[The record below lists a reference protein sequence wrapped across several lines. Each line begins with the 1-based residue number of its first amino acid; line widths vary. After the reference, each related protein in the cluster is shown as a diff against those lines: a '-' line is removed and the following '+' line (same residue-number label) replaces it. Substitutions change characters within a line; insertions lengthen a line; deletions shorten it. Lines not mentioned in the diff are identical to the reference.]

1 MNSYKTTTELKSAAR
16 ELLQGKYRE
25 YIAAY
30 ITADLVLVLISMVA
44 SSALPTDTTW
54 GLIFDLAIS
63 FVMEL
68 ISAVFLLG
76 MIHYTMNI
84 CKGQPYKL
92 SDVFYG
98 FRSQPDKAII
108 SKFLF
113 ILAELVC
120 LLPAILFAALYYIT
134 ENSLLLIVM
143 SIFMVIGLVAVII
156 LHLTL
161 HFVYYLILDYPD
173 ATIKELIVY
182 SANMMCGHRVKLF
195 YLYASFLPLY
205 LLGILSLGIGL
216 LFVEPYVNV
225 TIAQFYLDVFFIKE
239 EEIKPEEI

>member
-16 ELLQGKYRE
+16 ALLQGKYRE
-25 YIAAY
+25 YIGAY
-30 ITADLVLVLISMVA
+30 ITAELILTLISTIA
-44 SSALPTDTTW
+44 SSVLPTDTTW

-63 FVMEL
+63 FVLAL

-76 MIHYTMNI
+76 IIHYTMNI
-84 CKGQPYKL
+84 CKGQPYQL
-92 SDVFYG
+92 SNVFYG

-108 SKFLF
+108 CKFLF
-113 ILAELVC
+113 ILAELIC
-120 LLPAILFAALYYIT
+120 LLPTILFAVLFYIT
-134 ENSLLLIVM
+134 ESSLLMIVM
-143 SIFMVIGLVAVII
+143 SIFLVIGFSAVII

-173 ATIKELIVY
+173 ASIKELIIY
-182 SANMMCGHRVKLF
+182 SANMMHGHRIRLF

-205 LLGILSLGIGL
+205 VLGILSMGIGL

-225 TIAQFYLDVFFIKE
+225 TLAQFYLDVFFIKE
-239 EEIKPEEI
+239 EEKTPEEI

>member
-16 ELLQGKYRE
+16 ALLQGKYRE
-25 YIAAY
+25 YIGAY
-30 ITADLVLVLISMVA
+30 ITAELILTLISTIA
-44 SSALPTDTTW
+44 SSVLPTDTTW

-63 FVMEL
+63 FVLGL

-76 MIHYTMNI
+76 IIHYTMNI

-92 SDVFYG
+92 SDVFFG
-98 FRSQPDKAII
+98 FKSHPDKAII
-108 SKFLF
+108 CRFLF
-113 ILAELVC
+113 TLAELVC
-120 LLPAILFAALYYIT
+120 VLPAILFGILYTIT
-134 ENSLLLIVM
+134 ENSLLMIVM
-143 SIFMVIGLVAVII
+143 SIFLVIGLVAIVI
-156 LHLTL
+156 LHLSL

-182 SANMMCGHRVKLF
+182 SINMMRGHRIKFF

-205 LLGILSLGIGL
+205 VLGILSLGIGL

-225 TIAQFYLDVFFIKE
+225 TLAQLYLDVFFITEDEKT
-239 EEIKPEEI
+239 PEEI